1 MLNKLRNF
9 STSKF
14 AAVFVFII
22 AIPFVFWGMG
32 GVFSSGNTNNIAK
45 INNYNVSTKDFMDY
59 VNEAQISNE
68 YIQENINNNV
78 LEELLTELISSKI
91 VDLEVKNLNIIIS
104 EKNLA
109 AMIKNSKN
117 FHDEKKKFS
126 RIKYEKFLL
135 ENNLSA
141 PGFEQRLKLREL
153 QRNLFDYIG
162 AGTTS
167 PQFLTTKLFKEEN
180 QKLEIEFID
189 LNDFYVNK
197 DDITDKELENFI
209 KDNKDELKIEYLDF
223 SYTIIN
229 PKNLIG
235 VDDFNQS
242 FFDKIDEIEVAISNE
257 IDFKTITSNFD
268 LTSVNIRNFRF
279 STDKN
284 EIEKKIYE
292 LRNNKFDIFENKN
305 DYILYNIKNITQK
318 SPDLS
323 DKQIKKEVLELV
335 FQKNKFDY
343 NQKLLNEITNKKF
356 NDNNFLEMGKD
367 KIQAINLN
375 SVRDNKKFDINAV
388 EVLYSLPE
396 KSFTLINDENNN
408 IYLAKVKKFEKQI
421 VNTNKEEFKQ
431 YIAKQNSKSKN
442 SLLKSYDTFLNDKY
456 DVSLNQQTIER
467 VKNYFK

>member
-1 MLNKLRNF
+1 MVYQNGEVIYNEIVNSGAVGDADINENTIF
-9 STSKF
+9 AIHSMSKT
-14 AAVFVFII
+14 VTTV
-22 AIPFVFWGMG
+22 
-32 GVFSSGNTNNIAK
+32 
-45 INNYNVSTKDFMDY
+45 
-59 VNEAQISNE
+59 
-68 YIQENINNNV
+68 
-78 LEELLTELISSKI
+78 
-91 VDLEVKNLNIIIS
+91 
-104 EKNLA
+104 
-109 AMIKNSKN
+109 AMMI
-117 FHDEKKKFS
+117 
-126 RIKYEKFLL
+126 LL

-197 DDITDKELENFI
+197 NDITDKELENFI
-209 KDNKDELKIEYLDF
+209 NDNKDELKIEYLDF

-268 LTSVNIRNFRF
+268 LKSVDISNFRF
-279 STDKN
+279 STDKK

-323 DKQIKKEVLELV
+323 DKQIKEEVLELV

-421 VNTNKEEFKQ
+421 IDTNKEEFKQ
-431 YIAKQNSKSKN
+431 YIAKQNSNNKN
-442 SLLKSYDTFLNDKY
+442 SLLKSYDIFLNDKY

>member
-1 MLNKLRNF
+1 MSLRKYLNKNKIGGLILII
-9 STSKF
+9 
-14 AAVFVFII
+14 VIII
-22 AIPFVFWGMG
+22 AFGFG
-32 GVFSSGNTNNIAK
+32 GFGGGFLSNNQNNIVK
-45 INNYNVSTKDFMDY
+45 INKINITTQDLINYINQSG
-59 VNEAQISNE
+59 ISE
-68 YIQENINNNV
+68 KAIQDNLDNNII
-78 LEELLTELISSKI
+78 EELLSGLVSTTLLN
-91 VDLEVKNLNIIIS
+91 LEVEDFYIKIS
-104 EKNLA
+104 ENSLSEK
-109 AMIKNSKN
+109 IKSNKN
-117 FHDEKKKFS
+117 FMDENGTFQ
-126 RIKYEKFLL
+126 RLKYEKFLL
-135 ENNLSA
+135 ENNISA
-141 PGFEQRLKLREL
+141 PLFEKRLEDREL
-153 QRNLFDYIG
+153 QKKLFDFIG
-162 AGTTS
+162 AGTVS
-167 PQFLTTKLFKEEN
+167 PQFLVKKLFETENKKLNIDFINLDSFYKE
-180 QKLEIEFID
+180 K
-189 LNDFYVNK
+189 K
-197 DDITDKELENFI
+197 DITEQEMINFI
-209 KDNKDELKIEYLDF
+209 NENSDQLKVDHMDF
-223 SYTIIN
+223 KYALIN
-229 PKNLIG
+229 PKIIIG
-235 VDDFNQS
+235 INDFNQE
-242 FFDKIDEIEVAISNE
+242 FFDKIDQIENDILNGISFDTIISE
-257 IDFKTITSNFD
+257 FKLESKYIKDYKFSNK
-268 LTSVNIRNFRF
+268 N
-279 STDKN
+279 N

-323 DKQIKKEVLELV
+323 DKQIKEEVLELV

-421 VNTNKEEFKQ
+421 IDTNKEEFKQ
-431 YIAKQNSKSKN
+431 YIAKQNSNNKN

>member
-1 MLNKLRNF
+1 MLVQPPLNF
-9 STSKF
+9 
-14 AAVFVFII
+14 
-22 AIPFVFWGMG
+22 
-32 GVFSSGNTNNIAK
+32 
-45 INNYNVSTKDFMDY
+45 
-59 VNEAQISNE
+59 
-68 YIQENINNNV
+68 
-78 LEELLTELISSKI
+78 
-91 VDLEVKNLNIIIS
+91 
-104 EKNLA
+104 
-109 AMIKNSKN
+109 
-117 FHDEKKKFS
+117 
-126 RIKYEKFLL
+126 
-135 ENNLSA
+135 
-141 PGFEQRLKLREL
+141 L
-153 QRNLFDYIG
+153 Q
-162 AGTTS
+162 
-167 PQFLTTKLFKEEN
+167 QKLFKEEN

-268 LTSVNIRNFRF
+268 LKSVDISNFRF

-323 DKQIKKEVLELV
+323 DKQIKEEVLELV

-421 VNTNKEEFKQ
+421 IDTNKEEFKQ
-431 YIAKQNSKSKN
+431 YIAKQNSNNKN

>member
-1 MLNKLRNF
+1 MN
-9 STSKF
+9 
-14 AAVFVFII
+14 V
-22 AIPFVFWGMG
+22 
-32 GVFSSGNTNNIAK
+32 K
-45 INNYNVSTKDFMDY
+45 ID
-59 VNEAQISNE
+59 
-68 YIQENINNNV
+68 
-78 LEELLTELISSKI
+78 
-91 VDLEVKNLNIIIS
+91 
-104 EKNLA
+104 
-109 AMIKNSKN
+109 
-117 FHDEKKKFS
+117 
-126 RIKYEKFLL
+126 
-135 ENNLSA
+135 
-141 PGFEQRLKLREL
+141 
-153 QRNLFDYIG
+153 
-162 AGTTS
+162 
-167 PQFLTTKLFKEEN
+167 FKEEN

-268 LTSVNIRNFRF
+268 LKSVDISNFRF

-323 DKQIKKEVLELV
+323 DKQIKEEVLELV

-396 KSFTLINDENNN
+396 KSFTLINDDKNN
-408 IYLAKVKKFEKQI
+408 IYLVETKADILFSYGYGMKL
-421 VNTNKEEFKQ
+421 N
-431 YIAKQNSKSKN
+431 QNNRFGIRANLVYNQLYTDESTGYN
-442 SLLKSYDTFLNDKY
+442 FDFGYSYDPNDNLSIGFAINNLGSEKTKNK
-456 DVSLNQQTIER
+456 SLNYPVEAGIGISYQI
-467 VKNYFK
+467 KNINSTFHSDIVYHESLKEDIALRLSSSTKILNFHFITGLYKIKDKAEFSCGVSFKYRKLWPELHR

>member
-1 MLNKLRNF
+1 MISSFRNF
-9 STSKF
+9 AKTKF
-14 AAVFVFII
+14 AGLLVFIMI
-22 AIPFVFWGMG
+22 IPFVFWGMG
-32 GVFSSGNTNNIAK
+32 GMFSSGNTNNVAK
-45 INNYNVSTKDFMDY
+45 IDNKSISTEEFIEYLNNSGIAEKTIRENLD
-59 VNEAQISNE
+59 
-68 YIQENINNNV
+68 ENII
-78 LEELLTELISSKI
+78 EDLLSALISRTLL
-91 VDLEVKNLNIIIS
+91 DLEVEDFELIIS
-104 EKNLA
+104 EIALLKK
-109 AMIKNSKN
+109 IKENKN
-117 FHDEKKKFS
+117 FLDENGTFQ
-126 RIKYEKFLL
+126 RTKYEKFLL
-135 ENNLSA
+135 ENSLSA
-141 PGFEQRLKLREL
+141 PDFEKRLKLREL
-153 QRNLFDYIG
+153 QRDLFDYISAG
-162 AGTTS
+162 ATS
-167 PQFLTTKLFKEEN
+167 PKFFTKKLYEEEN
-180 QKLEIEFID
+180 QKLEIEFIN
-189 LNDFYVNK
+189 LIDFYVRKEDVTNN
-197 DDITDKELENFI
+197 ELENFV
-209 KDNKDELKIEYLDF
+209 KDNKDELKVEYIDF

-268 LTSVNIRNFRF
+268 LKPVDISNFKF

-292 LRNNKFDIFENKN
+292 LRNNKFDIFENEN
-305 DYILYNIKNITQK
+305 DYILYNVKNITQK
-318 SPDLS
+318 SPDLN
-323 DKQIKKEVLELV
+323 DKQIREEVLELV

-356 NDNNFLEMGKD
+356 NNNNFLEMGKE
-367 KIQAINLN
+367 KIQTINLN

-421 VNTNKEEFKQ
+421 VDTNNDEFKQ
-431 YIAKQNSKSKN
+431 YIAKQKSNSKN